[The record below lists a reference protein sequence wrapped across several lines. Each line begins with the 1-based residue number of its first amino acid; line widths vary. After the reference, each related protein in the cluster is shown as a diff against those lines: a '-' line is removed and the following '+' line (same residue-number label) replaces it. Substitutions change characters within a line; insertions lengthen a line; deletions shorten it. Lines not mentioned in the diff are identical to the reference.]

1 MTSKQ
6 YRLYY
11 DLPNDFRQNAEGQRF
26 NKILSEVITPLIKS
40 EIDAGFY
47 PDAIL
52 AMVVSAAGMEC
63 SEHRMKL
70 WDADY
75 QERKR
80 NSNDKRPFPNS
91 KRREAQT

>member
-26 NKILSEVITPLIKS
+26 NKILREVITPLIKS

-47 PDAIL
+47 PDAVL
-52 AMVVSAAGMEC
+52 AEVVSAAGMEC

-70 WDADY
+70 WNDDF

-80 NSNDKRPFPNS
+80 NSNDQQPFPNS